1 MHYAN
6 DVKTLM
12 ICRLEVVL
20 IRCRVFYQTYFDL
33 LILDD
38 IGLLLDWIGHTLG
51 KEGLVPRR
59 SENQR

>member
-1 MHYAN
+1 
-6 DVKTLM
+6 M

-20 IRCRVFYQTYFDL
+20 IRCRVFYQTYFDFS
-33 LILDD
+33 ILDD
-38 IGLLLDWIGHTLG
+38 IGLLLDWIGHMLG